1 MRSTLCLTLASCC
14 FSCLI
19 GAAEG
24 GDTIQPVPG
33 FVPGSPTVTGP
44 QPVRPQVQFPRPL
57 PAYEVETVTVKA
69 SDSASVTAWTLLAA
83 QGYHVTAATP
93 VDGGVVLY
101 LERMSG
107 MGGGQGGI
115 QLPAILEQDKATAD
129 GVRAKIKAIND
140 ERQKAARLAGTPG
153 VAAPQPAQK

>member
-14 FSCLI
+14 LI
-19 GAAEG
+19 GAEG
-24 GDTIQPVPG
+24 GDTIKPVPG
-33 FVPGSPTVTGP
+33 FVPGSPTVTG
-44 QPVRPQVQFPRPL
+44 QQQVRPQVQFPRPL
-57 PAYEVETVTVKA
+57 PAYEVEMVSVKA
-69 SDSASVTAWTLLAA
+69 GDPASVTAWTLLAA

-107 MGGGQGGI
+107 MGGGQGSI
-115 QLPAILEQDKATAD
+115 QLPAILEQDKAAAD

-140 ERQKAARLAGTPG
+140 ERQKAARPAGTPPG
-153 VAAPQPAQK
+153 IAVPQPAHK